1 MRHSELDQYELDP
14 ACARLLDEDFC
25 RAHLVAP
32 LGPLPSGG
40 DAIPLGMTDPGNVAL
55 VADVTA
61 RLGRAVIP
69 VQLNAWEVRRALD
82 ILHAL
87 GSADVDEEVKLKLE
101 AGRRISFEPD
111 QTPPRLLDDLL
122 SEAVRAGAS
131 DVHIEVYPHD
141 VDLRFRIDGILR
153 QVNTPLSVATVG
165 RVISRLKVLAQLDL
179 TEHRKPQD
187 GRIILTFRDRGSER
201 RLQLRVASIPG
212 LYGDE
217 VVLRILDPAA
227 VIVDLDRLGMSAAT
241 LARYEAMIRR
251 PNGMILVAGPT
262 CSGKTTT
269 LYATLHRI
277 NTPENKILTAE
288 DPVEYEFPKINQKEI
303 TPDMG
308 FADYVRAFLRQNP
321 DILLIGEIRDEDT
334 ARTAVR
340 AANTGHLILSTIHTA
355 DAVSAIARL
364 RALGVENDFLS
375 EVLIGV
381 VSQRLLRRACKPCE
395 ECGQSGYR
403 GRVGVFELFEA
414 DDEIR
419 GLIAEGRSAHEIR
432 KAARR
437 AGAKAM
443 IEDAREK
450 VASGLTTEEEVARVV
465 GR

>member
-277 NTPENKILTAE
+277 NTP
-288 DPVEYEFPKINQKEI
+288 
-303 TPDMG
+303 
-308 FADYVRAFLRQNP
+308 
-321 DILLIGEIRDEDT
+321 
-334 ARTAVR
+334 
-340 AANTGHLILSTIHTA
+340 
-355 DAVSAIARL
+355 
-364 RALGVENDFLS
+364 
-375 EVLIGV
+375 
-381 VSQRLLRRACKPCE
+381 
-395 ECGQSGYR
+395 
-403 GRVGVFELFEA
+403 
-414 DDEIR
+414 
-419 GLIAEGRSAHEIR
+419 
-432 KAARR
+432 
-437 AGAKAM
+437 
-443 IEDAREK
+443 
-450 VASGLTTEEEVARVV
+450 
-465 GR
+465 

>member
-1 MRHSELDQYELDP
+1 
-14 ACARLLDEDFC
+14 
-25 RAHLVAP
+25 
-32 LGPLPSGG
+32 
-40 DAIPLGMTDPGNVAL
+40 
-55 VADVTA
+55 
-61 RLGRAVIP
+61 
-69 VQLNAWEVRRALD
+69 
-82 ILHAL
+82 
-87 GSADVDEEVKLKLE
+87 
-101 AGRRISFEPD
+101 
-111 QTPPRLLDDLL
+111 
-122 SEAVRAGAS
+122 
-131 DVHIEVYPHD
+131 
-141 VDLRFRIDGILR
+141 
-153 QVNTPLSVATVG
+153 
-165 RVISRLKVLAQLDL
+165 
-179 TEHRKPQD
+179 
-187 GRIILTFRDRGSER
+187 
-201 RLQLRVASIPG
+201 
-212 LYGDE
+212 
-217 VVLRILDPAA
+217 
-227 VIVDLDRLGMSAAT
+227 
-241 LARYEAMIRR
+241 
-251 PNGMILVAGPT
+251 
-262 CSGKTTT
+262 
-269 LYATLHRI
+269 
-277 NTPENKILTAE
+277 
-288 DPVEYEFPKINQKEI
+288 
-303 TPDMG
+303 MG